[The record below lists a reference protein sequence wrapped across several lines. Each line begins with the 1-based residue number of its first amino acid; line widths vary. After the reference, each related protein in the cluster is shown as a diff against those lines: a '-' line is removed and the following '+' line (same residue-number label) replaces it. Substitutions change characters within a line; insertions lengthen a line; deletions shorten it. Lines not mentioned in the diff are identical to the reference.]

1 MKRINLPILIIAFVI
16 GLALVQLVITHR
28 LATAGEAVKE
38 LEIEASR
45 LKEKNELFRQE
56 INQLGSLRRI
66 SQEAEKLGF
75 VRQNSLLHLI
85 PEVPVAMTY

>member
-1 MKRINLPILIIAFVI
+1 MKKLNLPILIIAFVI

-66 SQEAEKLGF
+66 SQEAGKLGF
-75 VRQNSLLHLI
+75 IRQNSLLHLT

>member
-1 MKRINLPILIIAFVI
+1 MKKLSLPILIIAFVI

-28 LATAGEAVKE
+28 LATAGEVIRE
-38 LEIEASR
+38 LEIETSR
-45 LKEKNELFRQE
+45 LEEKNGLVRQE

-75 VRQNSLLHLI
+75 VRQNSLLHLT
-85 PEVPVAMTY
+85 PEIPVAMNY